1 MSRDTAILTTSSSP
15 VLLVIMA
22 DRQYIHLQH
31 LSDFNKHYG
40 DLIALLDQ
48 NIKVHF
54 IALSHQNTCGERAN
68 FILAT
73 SGSHPSAQIVTI
85 NESKLLR
92 DNLTAFVN
100 VYHAQIAN
108 DIGDDDDD
116 DDSDG
121 PTSASDQTCPCCG
134 IDPELAFG
142 A

>member
-1 MSRDTAILTTSSSP
+1 MSRDKAILMTFSSP

-22 DRQYIHLQH
+22 DRPQYLHLQH
-31 LSDFNKHYG
+31 LSDFNIHYE
-40 DLIALLDQ
+40 DLIALLDE
-48 NIKVHF
+48 NIKLHF
-54 IALSHQNTCGERAN
+54 ININHQNTCGERAN

-73 SGSHPSAQIVTI
+73 SGSHPSVQIVTI

-134 IDPELAFG
+134 FDTEIA
-142 A
+142 